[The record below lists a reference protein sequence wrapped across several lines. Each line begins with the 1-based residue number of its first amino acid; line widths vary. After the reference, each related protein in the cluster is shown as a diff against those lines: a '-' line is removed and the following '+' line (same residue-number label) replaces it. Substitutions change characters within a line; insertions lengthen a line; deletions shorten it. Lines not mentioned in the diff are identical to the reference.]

1 MKSIFGNKFGK
12 KHRDYARFIWFENVN
27 KIDYENFVNNEFIE
41 LQFSLVLFGITS
53 SPFLLNTT
61 VRSNVLNYKD
71 IQPDIVQTL
80 LSSLHVDD
88 FNTGMNTLREAFHLY
103 VNVKNILKEGHFI
116 FVNLNPTIQN

>member
-1 MKSIFGNKFGK
+1 MAK

-61 VRSNVLNYKD
+61 VRSIFLNYKD

-88 FNTGMNTLREAFHLY
+88 FNTGTNTLRERFT
-103 VNVKNILKEGHFI
+103 FM
-116 FVNLNPTIQN
+116 